1 MAAAFVR
8 ALVTVLLMG
17 RVAVLYRYCAVLVTL
32 FCTRGRL
39 PASPAALC
47 TRGRWPA
54 RSPSAPRAF
63 GSARRLEARPG
74 SAAALGHRSLSHV
87 EGVPCRRPRAP
98 QPPACRRSALPPALG
113 HRSCLH
119 VEGVPCHPPS
129 GTTAARI
136 SKGRP
141 ATRPRVPQPPACRR
155 SALPPAPASFPPL
168 RPCWQ
173 SVWLYTYKIAGTKRS
188 RRFTVGVAGFEPT
201 ASSSRT
207 KRATKLR
214 HTPVPNEYSHTSSEN
229 PNRDRRTMGSV
240 CHAAKMSVR

>member
-1 MAAAFVR
+1 MDALKVYDVKKICDARLYIVDMAAAYVR
-8 ALVTVLLMG
+8 ALATVLMMG
-17 RVAVLYRYCAVLVTL
+17 GVAVLYRYRAVLVTL
-32 FCTRGRL
+32 FCTRGR
-39 PASPAALC
+39 
-47 TRGRWPA
+47 RPA
-54 RSPSAPRAF
+54 RSPPTPRAF

-74 SAAALGHRSLSHV
+74 PAAALGHH
-87 EGVPCRRPRAP
+87 
-98 QPPACRRSALPPALG
+98 
-113 HRSCLH
+113 SCPH

-155 SALPPAPASFPPL
+155 GALPPAPASFPPL

-173 SVWLYTYKIAGTKRS
+173 SAWLCTYKIAGTKRS

>member
-1 MAAAFVR
+1 MDALKVYDVKKICDARLCIMDMAAAFVR

-32 FCTRGRL
+32 FCTRGR
-39 PASPAALC
+39 
-47 TRGRWPA
+47 RPA

-74 SAAALGHRSLSHV
+74 PAAALGHRSCPHV
-87 EGVPCRRPRAP
+87 EGVPC
-98 QPPACRRSALPPALG
+98 C
-113 HRSCLH
+113 
-119 VEGVPCHPPS
+119 
-129 GTTAARI
+129 
-136 SKGRP
+136 
-141 ATRPRVPQPPACRR
+141 RPRVPQPPACRR

>member
-74 SAAALGHRSLSHV
+74 PAAALGHRSLSHV

-98 QPPACRRSALPPALG
+98 QLPACRRGALP
-113 HRSCLH
+113 
-119 VEGVPCHPPS
+119 PPS
-129 GTTAARI
+129 GTAASRM
-136 SKGRP
+136 SKGCSAAALEYRSRP
-141 ATRPRVPQPPACRR
+141 HAEGAPCRRPRAPQPPACRR
-155 SALPPAPASFPPL
+155 GALPPAPASFPPL

-173 SVWLYTYKIAGTKRS
+173 SAWLCTYKIAGTKRS

>member
-1 MAAAFVR
+1 MDMSAAFVR

-17 RVAVLYRYCAVLVTL
+17 RVAVPYRYCAVPVA
-32 FCTRGRL
+32 RL
-39 PASPAALC
+39 PSCSLHPRAAARPLAVRAASLRLGAS
-47 TRGRWPA
+47 A
-54 RSPSAPRAF
+54 RSP
-63 GSARRLEARPG
+63 AR
-74 SAAALGHRSLSHV
+74 
-87 EGVPCRRPRAP
+87 PCRRPRAP
-98 QPPACRRSALPPALG
+98 QLPACRRGALP
-113 HRSCLH
+113 
-119 VEGVPCHPPS
+119 PPS
-129 GTTAARI
+129 GTAVGACCMV
-136 SKGRP
+136 
-141 ATRPRVPQPPACRR
+141 AT
-155 SALPPAPASFPPL
+155 PPAPASFPPL

>member
-1 MAAAFVR
+1 MDALKVYDVKKICDARLCIADMAAAFVR

-32 FCTRGRL
+32 FCTRGRR

-74 SAAALGHRSLSHV
+74 PAAALEYRSRPHV

-98 QPPACRRSALPPALG
+98 QPPACRRG
-113 HRSCLH
+113 
-119 VEGVPCHPPS
+119 
-129 GTTAARI
+129 
-136 SKGRP
+136 
-141 ATRPRVPQPPACRR
+141 
-155 SALPPAPASFPPL
+155 ALPPAPASFPPL

-173 SVWLYTYKIAGTKRS
+173 SVWLCTYKIAGTKRS